1 VAGASGPAAAFG
13 RASGRCSLAAFGQL
27 WWCIL
32 GGPSHLGTQKFAELF
47 FEGGFHVLEGAVDRV
62 FTDRVVLEFREFVEA
77 TGYPLNAAA
86 LRAETIRWEQPL

>member
-1 VAGASGPAAAFG
+1 MQPCCFWAALVVYPWWAEPFG
-13 RASGRCSLAAFGQL
+13 
-27 WWCIL
+27 
-32 GGPSHLGTQKFAELF
+32 HQKFAELF